1 MNWEGALEFMDV
13 KNILIARGIRAT
25 RSLGQYFLIDEDVA
39 SRMVDYA
46 GVDCCDVVLE
56 IGAGVGSVTEKLV
69 RRAKKVYAVEKDK
82 ELCEVLR
89 ERYRNKNKDGGAE
102 IIEGDIMKIE
112 LPRFDKVVA
121 SIPFSLS
128 SAITYKLL
136 LHNHNNNYNEASG
149 LALAA
154 VLLYQKEFAKKLV
167 ARPRSDSYSRISV
180 ISQALARIEILELV
194 HRDAFYPPSPVKTT
208 IVRLKAYDYEEQ
220 TAKSKS
226 KAVAEEKEE
235 GIVAMKD
242 RKKFFEFVT
251 TAFEQ
256 RRKKMGSIF
265 KTRLLRDSRL
275 VSAELD
281 KRPEELSPDEFVRWF
296 SDIEVGGHK

>member
-1 MNWEGALEFMDV
+1 MEIEV
-13 KNILIARGIRAT
+13 KNILIGRGIRAR

-56 IGAGVGSVTEKLV
+56 IGAGVGSVTERLV

-89 ERYRNKNKDGGAE
+89 ERYRYRNNNYTDGGVE

-136 LHNHNNNYNEASG
+136 LHNHNYNEATG
-149 LALAA
+149 LARVA
-154 VLLYQKEFAKKLV
+154 VLLYQKEFAEKLV
-167 ARPRSDSYSRISV
+167 ARPSSDSYSRISV
-180 ISQALARIEILELV
+180 ISQALAEIEILELL
-194 HRDAFYPPSPVKTT
+194 HRDAFYPPAPVKTA
-208 IVRLKAYDYEEQ
+208 IVRLKRYE
-220 TAKSKS
+220 KPM
-226 KAVAEEKEE
+226 
-235 GIVAMKD
+235 AMAD

-251 TAFEQ
+251 TAFKH
-256 RRKKMGSIF
+256 RRKKMQTIF
-265 KTRLLRDSRL
+265 KPILSLNLLKDGHL
-275 VSAELD
+275 AHTELD
-281 KRPEELSPDEFVRWF
+281 KRPDELSPDEFVRWF
-296 SDIEVGGHK
+296 SHIIS